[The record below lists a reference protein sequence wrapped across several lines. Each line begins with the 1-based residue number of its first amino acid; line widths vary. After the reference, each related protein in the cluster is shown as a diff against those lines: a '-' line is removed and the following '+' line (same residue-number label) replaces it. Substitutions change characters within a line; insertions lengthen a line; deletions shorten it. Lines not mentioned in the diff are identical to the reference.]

1 MNISPSFSPNI
12 SPRSLKMAKKMIK
25 SRKPK
30 LKMTKE
36 EEELKKCTF
45 RPSLNSKTKQMFK
58 ASKSPVFRRLAKPKP
73 KPKSHE
79 TSDFDFS
86 DYHQESTEEVIK
98 KKKTKTKGIIIVSKI
113 SIANVKK
120 PKMRENIQYR
130 MKVDE
135 DSVKTLTKGT

>member
-12 SPRSLKMAKKMIK
+12 SPRSLKMAKKMMK

-36 EEELKKCTF
+36 EEEFKKCTF

-58 ASKSPVFRRLAKPKP
+58 ASKSPVFKRLAKPKP
-73 KPKSHE
+73 KPKSPE
-79 TSDFDFS
+79 TSDFNFS

-98 KKKTKTKGIIIVSKI
+98 KKKTRNKGKYHLLKI
-113 SIANVKK
+113 LK
-120 PKMRENIQYR
+120 R
-130 MKVDE
+130 MLK
-135 DSVKTLTKGT
+135 SQK